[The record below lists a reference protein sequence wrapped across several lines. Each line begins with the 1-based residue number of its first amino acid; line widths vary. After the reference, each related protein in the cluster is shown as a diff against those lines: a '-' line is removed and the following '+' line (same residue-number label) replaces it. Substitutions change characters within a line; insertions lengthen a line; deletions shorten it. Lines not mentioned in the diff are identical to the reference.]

1 MSADLIIRS
10 TLGVPYSSSSAPPGY
25 RWQVRP
31 DVSATLPLP
40 FPLDLDVTLGALQR
54 GPSDP
59 TIRFADGEVWR
70 AARTPEGP
78 ASIRL
83 RPQGPSLLTE
93 AWGAGAAWMIG
104 QTPALLGFDD
114 QPDAFVPAHRLL
126 ADLHRHHPGLRLGRT
141 GLVFEALL
149 PTILEQ
155 KVPSVEAWASY
166 IRLVRALGEPA
177 PGDAGLS
184 LGPAPSRLLATPYW
198 TVHRFGIERRRF
210 GVIQA
215 AAAQAR
221 RLEATAS
228 LDPGEA
234 RRLLV
239 TLPGIGPWSAA
250 EVSVVA
256 YGDRDVVSL
265 GDYHLPHQV
274 AYALAGEPRGSETRM
289 LELLEPYRGH
299 RTRVIRLLTL
309 GGIQAPRFGP
319 RMRLRRIAAI

>member
-1 MSADLIIRS
+1 M
-10 TLGVPYSSSSAPPGY
+10 PP
-25 RWQVRP
+25 P
-31 DVSATLPLP
+31 DISATLPLP
-40 FPLDLDVTLGALQR
+40 FPLDLDLTLGLLQR

-59 TIRFADGEVWR
+59 TIRFGDGEVWR
-70 AARTPEGP
+70 AARTPDGP

-83 RPQGPSLLTE
+83 RLRGARLVAD
-93 AWGAGAAWMIG
+93 AWGAGAGWMIG
-104 QTPALLGFDD
+104 HTPALIGFDD
-114 QPDAFVPAHRLL
+114 QPNAFLPAHRLL

-149 PTILEQ
+149 PSILEQ

-166 IRLVRALGEPA
+166 SGLVRALGDPA
-177 PGDAGLS
+177 PGDAGLR
-184 LGPAPSRLLATPYW
+184 LPPAPQRLLATPYW
-198 TVHRFGIERRRF
+198 AVHRFGIERRRF
-210 GVIQA
+210 AVIQA
-215 AAAQAR
+215 AAARAR
-221 RLEATAS
+221 RLEATADM
-228 LDPGEA
+228 DPIDA
-234 RRLLV
+234 RGLLT

-256 YGDRDVVSL
+256 YGDPDVVSL

-274 AYALAGEPRGSETRM
+274 AWALAGEARGTDARM

>member
-1 MSADLIIRS
+1 
-10 TLGVPYSSSSAPPGY
+10 VPH
-25 RWQVRP
+25 P
-31 DVSATLPLP
+31 DATATLPLP
-40 FPLDLDVTLGALQR
+40 FPLDLDLTLGLLQR

-59 TIRFADGEVWR
+59 TIRFGNHEVWR

-78 ASIRL
+78 ASLRL
-83 RPQGPSLLTE
+83 HLTGPDLSAE
-93 AWGAGAAWMIG
+93 AWGAGASWMIG
-104 QTPALLGFDD
+104 HTPHLLGFDD
-114 QPDAFVPAHRLL
+114 EPQAFLPAHRLL

-141 GLVFEALL
+141 GLVFESLL
-149 PTILEQ
+149 PTVLEQ
-155 KVPSVEAWASY
+155 KVPSVEAWAAY
-166 IRLVRALGEPA
+166 GRLVRALGEPA
-177 PGDAGLS
+177 PGQTGL
-184 LGPAPSRLLATPYW
+184 LLPPAPHRLLATPYW
-198 TVHRFGIERRRF
+198 AVHRLGIERRRF

-221 RLEATAS
+221 RLEDTAGM
-228 LDPGEA
+228 DPVKA
-234 RRLLV
+234 RELLV

-256 YGDRDVVSL
+256 YGDRDAVSL

-274 AYALAGEPRGSETRM
+274 AWALAGEARGTEARM

-299 RTRVIRLLTL
+299 RARVIRLLTL

>member
-1 MSADLIIRS
+1 VTTDASR
-10 TLGVPYSSSSAPPGY
+10 T
-25 RWQVRP
+25 W
-31 DVSATLPLP
+31 PLP
-40 FPLDLDVTLGALQR
+40 FPLDLDVTLGPLQR

-59 TIRFADGEVWR
+59 TIRFEDGEVCR
-70 AARTPEGP
+70 AARTPEG
-78 ASIRL
+78 AAALRL
-83 RPQGPSLLTE
+83 RLRGADLRAD
-93 AWGAGAAWMIG
+93 AWGPGAGWVIEH
-104 QTPALLGFDD
+104 TPALVGFSD
-114 QPDAFVPAHRLL
+114 QPAAFQPAHRLL

-155 KVPSVEAWASY
+155 KVPSVEAYASY
-166 IRLVRALGEPA
+166 GRLVRELGEPA
-177 PGDAGLS
+177 PGQTRL
-184 LGPAPSRLLATPYW
+184 LLPPAPARILATPYW
-198 TVHRFGIERRRF
+198 SVHRFGIERRRF
-210 GVIQA
+210 AVIQT

-221 RLEATAS
+221 RLEATADM
-228 LDPGEA
+228 DPAEA
-234 RRLLV
+234 RRLLM

-256 YGDRDVVSL
+256 YGDPDVVSL

-274 AYALAGEPRGSETRM
+274 AWALAGDVRGSEARM

-299 RTRVIRLLTL
+299 RARVIRLLTL